1 MTLLPERLTDL
12 QVFQDSACKSI
23 VKKAA
28 VHALVN
34 KDLHDLAEVRALFC
48 WVLCKTHDTGLFL
61 LFLLLELTTKTMD
74 KQKNITWGV
83 EPQGNVKVMNILRY
97 HSLVQL
103 PSKAMLLFLQ
113 LLISFPT
120 LPHPLCRHRRMC
132 SFHHVLLCQ
141 CNWKNIPFRVA
152 L

>member
-48 WVLCKTHDTGLFL
+48 
-61 LFLLLELTTKTMD
+61 
-74 KQKNITWGV
+74 
-83 EPQGNVKVMNILRY
+83 
-97 HSLVQL
+97 
-103 PSKAMLLFLQ
+103 
-113 LLISFPT
+113 
-120 LPHPLCRHRRMC
+120 
-132 SFHHVLLCQ
+132 
-141 CNWKNIPFRVA
+141 
-152 L
+152 